1 MRLTI
6 IDYGVIKKR
15 MIDLNLENKDLS
27 EKLGYKSKRTF
38 SDLMSLAKKD
48 KGFIAD
54 DKYSLLKKI
63 LSLPLV

>member
-38 SDLMSLAKKD
+38 SDLMSLAKKIED
-48 KGFIAD
+48 
-54 DKYSLLKKI
+54 L
-63 LSLPLV
+63 